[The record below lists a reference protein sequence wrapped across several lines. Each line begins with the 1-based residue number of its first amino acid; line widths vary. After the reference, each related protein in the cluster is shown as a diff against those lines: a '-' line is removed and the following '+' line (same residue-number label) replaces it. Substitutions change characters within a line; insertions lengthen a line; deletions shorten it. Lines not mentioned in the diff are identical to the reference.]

1 MQATTTNGALANK
14 DQTRTIPTIP
24 TKPTTAQAGWS
35 ATIAGSNNPSLNN
48 PDPDNSDTYTAI
60 PGINQTP
67 LNLYTST
74 AKGRDSRTLTITY
87 ALGTAP
93 ATMADT
99 YTTEVVYTMTGE

>member
-1 MQATTTNGALANK
+1 MQATTTNGALTNK

-24 TKPTTAQAGWS
+24 TKPTTTQASWS
-35 ATIAGSNNPSLNN
+35 ATIAGSNNPNLNN
-48 PDPDNSDTYTAI
+48 PDNPDNTYTAI

-74 AKGRDSRTLTITY
+74 AKGRDNRNLTITY
-87 ALGTAP
+87 GLGTTP
-93 ATMADT
+93 ATAADI